1 MITTLAV
8 HGYRS
13 LREVL
18 LPLGPLSVVTG
29 ANGVGKSN
37 LYRAFQLLAGTA
49 SGRLVGSIAAAGGL
63 SSVLWAGPEQISG
76 AMRRGEVPVQG
87 TGSRRAPISLQLGF
101 TTDDLGYLIDV
112 GLPVPERP
120 PSIFGR
126 DPLIKRE
133 LIWAG
138 PVLRPAATLLERTAR
153 GVRVAGESGAPSR
166 SGGHLEVGLPPWA
179 SVLDELVDPIHRPE
193 VTAVRDLVRGWRFYD
208 SFRVDPD
215 APARLPQ
222 VGTRTE
228 VLAADGH
235 DLAPA
240 VATILES
247 AWAQPFRGVI
257 ADAFPGT
264 EVSVADHGGRFE
276 LELLQPGVLRPLTG
290 RELSDGTLRYLLLA
304 AALFSPRPPG
314 LMVLNEPETSL
325 HPDVLP
331 ALTRLMVAAAGRS
344 QLVVVTH
351 ARALVAALTDAG
363 ALHHELVKPHGE
375 TEVDGQGLLSRPPWQ
390 WGRR

>member
-1 MITTLAV
+1 MLTTLAV

-13 LREVL
+13 LRDVV
-18 LPLGPLSVVTG
+18 LPLGPLTVITG
-29 ANGVGKSN
+29 ANGSGKSN
-37 LYRAFQLLAGTA
+37 LYRAFHLLADTA
-49 SGRLVGSIAAAGGL
+49 NDRLIGSLASAGGL
-63 SSVLWAGPEQISG
+63 TSVLWAGPEQITG
-76 AMRRGEVPVQG
+76 AMRRGEVPIQG

-101 TTDDLGYLIDV
+101 AADEFGYLIDI
-112 GLPVPERP
+112 GLPVP
-120 PSIFGR
+120 SATMFAR
-126 DPLIKRE
+126 DPVIKRE

-153 GVRVAGESGAPSR
+153 GVRVAASSGRAELPID
-166 SGGHLEVGLPPWA
+166 LPPWA

-193 VTAVRDLVRGWRFYD
+193 LTAVRNLVRGWRFYD

-215 APARLPQ
+215 APARQPQ

-228 VLAADGH
+228 VLAGDGH

-247 AWAQPFRGVI
+247 AWAARLQQAV
-257 ADAFPGT
+257 ADAFDSAIT
-264 EVSVADHGGRFE
+264 VTDQGGRFE
-276 LELLQPGVLRPLTG
+276 VALTQTGLLRALTA

-325 HPDVLP
+325 HPEVLP
-331 ALTRLMVAAAGRS
+331 ALARLMVAAGQRC

-351 ARALVAALTDAG
+351 SSPLVDALVAAG
-363 ALHHELVKPHGE
+363 ARHHELVKPYGE
-375 TEVDGQGLLSRPPWQ
+375 TEVADQGLLTRPTWR
-390 WGRR
+390 WGTR

>member
-13 LREVL
+13 LREVA
-18 LPLGPLSVVTG
+18 LPLERLTVVTG

-37 LYRAFQLLAGTA
+37 LYRAFHLSADAA
-49 SGRLVGSIAAAGGL
+49 SGRLIGSIAAAGGL

-87 TGSRRAPISLQLGF
+87 TGSRKAPISLQLGF
-101 TTDDLGYLIDV
+101 TTDLGYLIDV
-112 GLPVPERP
+112 GLPVPAP
-120 PSIFGR
+120 TVFTR
-126 DPLIKRE
+126 DPVIKRE

-153 GVRVAGESGAPSR
+153 GVRIAEDTGRASNRGSG
-166 SGGHLEVGLPPWA
+166 HIEVGLPPWA
-179 SVLDELVDPIHRPE
+179 SVLDELVDPVHRPE

-215 APARLPQ
+215 APARQPQ
-222 VGTRTE
+222 VGTRTD

-247 AWAQPFRGVI
+247 AWEQPFRRAV
-257 ADAFPGT
+257 ADAFGGT
-264 EVSVADHGGRFE
+264 TVSIADHGGRFE
-276 LELLQPGVLRPLTG
+276 VELSQPGMLRPLTG
-290 RELSDGTLRYLLLA
+290 RELSDGTLRFLLLA

-331 ALTRLMVAAAGRS
+331 ALTRLMVAAAERS
-344 QLVVVTH
+344 QVVVITH
-351 ARALVAALTDAG
+351 ARGLVDELVGAG

-375 TEVDGQGLLSRPPWQ
+375 TEVEGQGLLSRPTWH

>member
-13 LREVL
+13 LREVV
-18 LPLGPLSVVTG
+18 LPLAPLTVITG

-37 LYRAFQLLAGTA
+37 LYRAFHLLADTA
-49 SGRLVGSIAAAGGL
+49 SGRFIGSVAAAGGL

-76 AMRRGEVPVQG
+76 AMRRGEVPIQG
-87 TGSRRAPISLQLGF
+87 TGTRKAPISLQLGF
-101 TTDDLGYLIDV
+101 TADDLGYLIDV
-112 GLPVPERP
+112 GLPVPEHP
-120 PSIFGR
+120 PSLFGR
-126 DPLIKRE
+126 DPVIKRE

-138 PVLRPAATLLERTAR
+138 PVLRPASTLLARTAR
-153 GVRVAGESGAPSR
+153 GVQVAAESGQR
-166 SGGHLEVGLPPWA
+166 HLDLGLPPWA

-193 VTAVRDLVRGWRFYD
+193 LTAVRDVVRGWRFYD

-215 APARLPQ
+215 APARRPQ

-228 VLAADGH
+228 VLAGDGH

-247 AWAQPFRGVI
+247 AWEQPFRQAI
-257 ADAFPGT
+257 ADAFDGA
-264 EVSVADHGGRFE
+264 EVGVADHAGRFE
-276 LELLQPGVLRPLTG
+276 LELLQRGMLRALTG

-331 ALTRLMVAAAGRS
+331 ALTRLMVRAGDRT

-351 ARALVAALTDAG
+351 ARGLVAALIDAG

-375 TEVDGQGLLSRPPWQ
+375 TEVEGQGLLSRPAWH
-390 WGRR
+390 WGTR

>member
-1 MITTLAV
+1 MINTLAV

-13 LREVL
+13 LRDVA
-18 LPLGPLSVVTG
+18 LPLGRLTVITG

-37 LYRAFQLLAGTA
+37 LYRAFHLLADTA
-49 SGRLVGSIAAAGGL
+49 SGRFIGSIAAAGGL

-76 AMRRGEVPVQG
+76 AMRRGEVPIQG
-87 TGSRRAPISLQLGF
+87 TGRRTTPISLQLGF
-101 TTDDLGYLIDV
+101 TADDLSYLIDV
-112 GLPVPERP
+112 GLPVPGQTV
-120 PSIFGR
+120 FAR
-126 DPLIKRE
+126 DPVIKRE
-133 LIWAG
+133 LIWVG
-138 PVLRPAATLLERTAR
+138 PVLRPAATLLQRTAR
-153 GVRVAGESGAPSR
+153 GVQVTD
-166 SGGHLEVGLPPWA
+166 GGSTARLELGLPPWA

-193 VTAVRDLVRGWRFYD
+193 LTAVRDLVRGWRFYD
-208 SFRVDPD
+208 GFRVDPD
-215 APARLPQ
+215 APARRPQ

-228 VLAADGH
+228 VLAGDGH

-247 AWAQPFRGVI
+247 AWAHPFRRAI
-257 ADAFPGT
+257 ADAFDGT
-264 EVSVADHGGRFE
+264 DVAVADHGGRFE
-276 LELLQPGVLRPLTG
+276 LELHQPGLLRPLTG

-331 ALTRLMVAAAGRS
+331 ALTRLMVRAAERT

-351 ARALVAALTDAG
+351 ARPLVAALTDEG
-363 ALHHELVKPHGE
+363 ALHHELVKPFGE
-375 TEVDGQGLLSRPPWQ
+375 TEIEGQGLLTRPTWH
-390 WGRR
+390 WGTR

>member
-13 LREVL
+13 LREVV
-18 LPLGPLSVVTG
+18 LPLERLTVVTG

-49 SGRLVGSIAAAGGL
+49 SGRLIGAIAAAGGL
-63 SSVLWAGPEQISG
+63 SSVLWAGPEQVSG

-87 TGSRRAPISLQLGF
+87 TGSRKAPISLQLGF
-101 TTDDLGYLIDV
+101 AGDDLGYLIDI
-112 GLPVPERP
+112 GLPVPAQTM
-120 PSIFGR
+120 FGR
-126 DPLIKRE
+126 DPTIKRE
-133 LIWAG
+133 IIWAG
-138 PVLRPAATLLERTAR
+138 PVMRPAATLLERTAR
-153 GVRVAGESGAPSR
+153 GVRAVDEAGRASTR
-166 SGGHLEVGLPPWA
+166 TTGHIEVGLPPWA

-193 VTAVRDLVRGWRFYD
+193 VTAVRDVVRGWRFYD

-215 APARLPQ
+215 APARQPQ

-228 VLAADGH
+228 VLAGDGH

-247 AWAQPFRGVI
+247 AWEHPFQQAV
-257 ADAFPGT
+257 ADAFDATMIG
-264 EVSVADHGGRFE
+264 VVDHGGRFE
-276 LELLQPGVLRPLTG
+276 VELHQPAMLRALTA

-331 ALTRLMVAAAGRS
+331 ALTRLMVRAAERT

-351 ARALVAALTDAG
+351 SRALVEALTEAG
-363 ALHHELVKPHGE
+363 ALHHELVKPFGE
-375 TEVDGQGLLSRPPWQ
+375 TEVDGQGLLSRPTWQ
-390 WGRR
+390 WGKR